1 MENSDNP
8 RTGSDF
14 EVSVQAFF
22 ALRGVTLQRD
32 FLQPVGMRSEKR
44 QHSFDLG
51 SADPPL
57 LIECKCHTWTS
68 GGNSPSAKLAVWNEA
83 MFYFVA
89 APAQFQKILIVK
101 RSLRG
106 SLSLADHY
114 VTRFE
119 HLIPSRVTIVE
130 YDDLAGTARKVFP
143 EKGTLQG
150 AAFHGIR
157 SWFLYT
163 VS

>member
-1 MENSDNP
+1 MANSDNP

-22 ALRGVTLQRD
+22 ALRGVILHRD
-32 FLQPVGMRSEKR
+32 FLQPVGMRAEKH

-51 SADPPL
+51 STNPPL

-83 MFYFVA
+83 MFYFAA
-89 APAQFQKILIVK
+89 APAQFQKILLVK
-101 RSLRG
+101 RSLKG
-106 SLSLADHY
+106 NLSLADHY
-114 VTRFE
+114 VTRFG
-119 HLIPSRVTIVE
+119 HLVPSRVTIIE
-130 YDDLAGTARKVFP
+130 YDNLVGTARMVFP

-150 AAFHGIR
+150 ESFRGVR
-157 SWFLYT
+157 RCLN
-163 VS
+163 